1 MSACEIDSS
10 VLVDTLDD
18 ITTFELQRHIFAH
31 GLRSPTRNPHEND
44 NYLYFADFTKLYG
57 DKRGEIKGPFSMRT
71 SIANTL
77 SKQFK
82 ILESR
87 LKYYAKKNTK
97 IREIVARAISQR
109 GKRAFLPADEHVL
122 NHASVIKYI
131 NPRMIPSKY
140 VVLCGIEISEVT
152 AEIVTSYHFVRWY
165 SPSYVK
171 KSVASFSFNNF
182 FENMTSMIVKD
193 DIDNAYEF
201 PCIESS
207 QSSEDDEDIIY
218 EIPDDDM
225 PDLIYIP

>member
-1 MSACEIDSS
+1 MSACEIDAT
-10 VLVDTLDD
+10 VLVDALDD
-18 ITTFELQRHIFAH
+18 VTTFELQRHIFAH
-31 GLRSPTRNPHEND
+31 GLQCPTRNPHEND
-44 NYLYFADFTKLYG
+44 TYLYFTDFTKLYG
-57 DKRGEIKGPFSMRT
+57 EKRSEIKGPFSMRT
-71 SIANTL
+71 LVSDTL

-87 LKYYAKKNTK
+87 LKFYAKKNTK
-97 IREIVARAISQR
+97 IREIVTRAISQR
-109 GKRAFLPADEHVL
+109 GKNAFLPTAEHTL
-122 NHASVIKYI
+122 LHESVFKYI

-152 AEIVTSYHFVRWY
+152 AEIITSYHFVRWY

-171 KSVASFSFNNF
+171 KSVASFSFGNF

-201 PCIESS
+201 PCIED
-207 QSSEDDEDIIY
+207 SEDEEIIY
-218 EIPDDDM
+218 EIPDDDI

>member
-1 MSACEIDSS
+1 MSACEIDSA

-31 GLRSPTRNPHEND
+31 GLRSPTTNPHEND

-71 SIANTL
+71 SIKDTL
-77 SKQFK
+77 LKHFK

-87 LKYYAKKNTK
+87 LKYYAKKNAK

-109 GKRAFLPADEHVL
+109 GKNAFSPTSEHIHL
-122 NHASVIKYI
+122 HASVIKYI

-140 VVLCGIEISEVT
+140 VVLCGVEISEVT

-182 FENMTSMIVKD
+182 FDNMTSMIVKD
-193 DIDNAYEF
+193 DIDYAYEF
-201 PCIESS
+201 PCIENSGS
-207 QSSEDDEDIIY
+207 SSEEDEIIY
-218 EIPDDDM
+218 EIPDDDI